1 MDVRLSNATLAC
13 WKHLTYPTF
22 DRLSSGN
29 LLQLAALSRLKQLN
43 LLAGYDVA
51 VGPSRIPGLLLPA
64 SVETLLLSSPV
75 EAGILSLVP
84 TGLQELQVLYA
95 VRCPVYEPDAFVPSL
110 RRLRQLTQLKL
121 HPRRGIDWPAAGPA
135 FYALTASTNLV
146 HLDIVDADFPEG
158 VWRHVFSPRH
168 KLPHRA
174 VFFSMTHF
182 SFLQDAMPVPTWGI
196 LDLSSLVSCCPNL
209 CQAGTLV
216 LQPGFQPMH
225 LHVSQLHKLT
235 ALTCLSVSWKSDG
248 N

>member
-174 VFFSMTHF
+174 VFFFHDA
-182 SFLQDAMPVPTWGI
+182 LQLPARCYACAYVGYSRPQQPCE
-196 LDLSSLVSCCPNL
+196 LLPQLVSGWHSCPAAWVPAHAPA
-209 CQAGTLV
+209 CVAAAQAHSPNMLV
-216 LQPGFQPMH
+216 CILE
-225 LHVSQLHKLT
+225 V
-235 ALTCLSVSWKSDG
+235 
-248 N
+248 